1 MTKSLDRLVLL
12 ETFVRIA
19 ERGSIS
25 AAARDLGLS
34 QPSASRQLSE
44 LEGRLGAQLIRRTTH
59 NLALTPAGQD
69 LLVEARQ
76 MLEGWDALVE
86 RHGRGPDDI
95 KGRLKIVA
103 PIALGQLHLTEIM
116 LRFQIKYPDVS
127 VVWEMEDRPIRFSEV
142 GCDCWIKIGPVPDE
156 TLIVRPLATVERL
169 VVGSKTLVKR
179 TPVNSIEELEQAPL
193 IALSPFEGGRL
204 TLSRKKGKAR
214 TLEPEVRIATN
225 NIFAVHQAALLG
237 AGYAVLPLWFVS
249 DDLKRGSLIDVLPE
263 WRAPRLT
270 VNVAYLPSRHQPLRL
285 RAFLD
290 HLFSE
295 VVAISGLSTVD

>member
-103 PIALGQLHLTEIM
+103 LP
-116 LRFQIKYPDVS
+116 P
-127 VVWEMEDRPIRFSEV
+127 
-142 GCDCWIKIGPVPDE
+142 
-156 TLIVRPLATVERL
+156 AT
-169 VVGSKTLVKR
+169 
-179 TPVNSIEELEQAPL
+179 
-193 IALSPFEGGRL
+193 
-204 TLSRKKGKAR
+204 
-214 TLEPEVRIATN
+214 
-225 NIFAVHQAALLG
+225 
-237 AGYAVLPLWFVS
+237 
-249 DDLKRGSLIDVLPE
+249 
-263 WRAPRLT
+263 
-270 VNVAYLPSRHQPLRL
+270 
-285 RAFLD
+285 
-290 HLFSE
+290 
-295 VVAISGLSTVD
+295 